1 MALTIPGS
9 VKDTLIHSEP
19 THFVYGD
26 GEFNFRPDYSVFDW
40 AHGGYEMPDKIPGK
54 DVAQCLT
61 GAYFFEQVEKMGI
74 PTTYI
79 CLLRP
84 DTGEVLPRGEPVPT
98 NRMKIRIAR
107 VVKPEHMMNGP
118 DGKQVP
124 SYREYREDLRC
135 KVVPVEFIF
144 RFGLPKGSSAFRRMR
159 KGAAKPEFFGL
170 EAVPGTDDPIWFGIP
185 RMDYSTKFD
194 PRGDV
199 YDLGRD
205 WYRYNSGMREMEM
218 RWIDA
223 ATMAVAEVMGREYKR
238 IGMDLW
244 DGKLEFVFDP
254 GAHPS
259 ERTISL
265 GDVPGPL
272 DEVRVL
278 AGGQQ
283 RSKQFV
289 RDVYEKRQ
297 PEWVAACRSE
307 SERGGE
313 WQQRLIERG
322 LVPKPLAPAELD
334 LASGIY
340 TSTANALWGR
350 NIIPGAPSMEEVD
363 REYRKFLAATNQ

>member
-1 MALTIPGS
+1 
-9 VKDTLIHSEP
+9 
-19 THFVYGD
+19 
-26 GEFNFRPDYSVFDW
+26 
-40 AHGGYEMPDKIPGK
+40 
-54 DVAQCLT
+54 
-61 GAYFFEQVEKMGI
+61 
-74 PTTYI
+74 
-79 CLLRP
+79 
-84 DTGEVLPRGEPVPT
+84 
-98 NRMKIRIAR
+98 
-107 VVKPEHMMNGP
+107 
-118 DGKQVP
+118 
-124 SYREYREDLRC
+124 
-135 KVVPVEFIF
+135 
-144 RFGLPKGSSAFRRMR
+144 
-159 KGAAKPEFFGL
+159 
-170 EAVPGTDDPIWFGIP
+170 
-185 RMDYSTKFD
+185 
-194 PRGDV
+194 
-199 YDLGRD
+199 
-205 WYRYNSGMREMEM
+205 
-218 RWIDA
+218 
-223 ATMAVAEVMGREYKR
+223 MGREYKR